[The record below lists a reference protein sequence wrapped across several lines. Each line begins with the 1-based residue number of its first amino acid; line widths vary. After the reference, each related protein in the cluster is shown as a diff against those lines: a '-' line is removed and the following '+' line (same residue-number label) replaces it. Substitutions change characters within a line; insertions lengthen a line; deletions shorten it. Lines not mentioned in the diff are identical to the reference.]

1 LISLIPFSGV
11 NINVRGQI
19 AELDNMTSSDNSIN
33 LISVEKEDK
42 CSTKIGSAGMG
53 FPRADRTECEL
64 EEWNDCKDLRQ
75 QEMVRLGELDVI
87 TLTNYSWMR
96 IVSIDQLSR
105 KLYVPG

>member
-53 FPRADRTECEL
+53 FPREMFNQDWKCRNGISKSG
-64 EEWNDCKDLRQ
+64 WNR
-75 QEMVRLGELDVI
+75 M
-87 TLTNYSWMR
+87 
-96 IVSIDQLSR
+96 
-105 KLYVPG
+105 